1 MDASTLK
8 EVRTIKSFLP
18 HTVALTGD
26 GSLALSGLET
36 GVIAAHPHLVLW
48 QVGTNSL
55 LRDHPFAPGAPVLH
69 KGIARLKAA
78 HADVVLIDPQF
89 APRVIAKPDV
99 EAKVDLLASV
109 ARQEKIGLFR
119 RFAMMRRWHED
130 QALPFETFVSGDGL
144 HMNDW
149 SYACLAKWLGV
160 AIADAANRATATV
173 AAPRR

>member
-1 MDASTLK
+1 M
-8 EVRTIKSFLP
+8 
-18 HTVALTGD
+18 
-26 GSLALSGLET
+26 LARFET